1 MGSPWIVVA
10 AILAVALVYVLVP
23 DLTDASRTLTIC
35 ARNR

>member
-23 DLTDASRTLTIC
+23 VLTDASRTFTVC
-35 ARNR
+35 TRNR

>member
-23 DLTDASRTLTIC
+23 VLTDAFRTLTVC
-35 ARNR
+35 AQNR